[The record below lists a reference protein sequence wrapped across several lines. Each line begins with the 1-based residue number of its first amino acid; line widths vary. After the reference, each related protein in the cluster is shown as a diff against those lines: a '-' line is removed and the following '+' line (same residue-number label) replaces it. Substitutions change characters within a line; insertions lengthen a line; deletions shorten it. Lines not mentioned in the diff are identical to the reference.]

1 MKMFDD
7 EFANDI
13 DEPYFNV
20 ETREVPGTE
29 GAGNAFN
36 IVRVVKVNVY
46 DDREEEIPG
55 MEDLS
60 TPYFSYEEIRESVSK
75 DLDVSIE
82 AIRINHR

>member
-1 MKMFDD
+1 MKMAEDD
-7 EFANDI
+7 FVNDI

-46 DDREEEIPG
+46 DGNEEEIPG

-60 TPYFSYEEIRESVSK
+60 TPYFSYEEIRKFVSEA
-75 DLDVSIE
+75 LDVPID
-82 AIRINHR
+82 AIKVNHR

>member
-1 MKMFDD
+1 MKMAEDD
-7 EFANDI
+7 FANDI

-46 DDREEEIPG
+46 DGSEEEIPG

-60 TPYFSYEEIRESVSK
+60 TPYFSDEDIRESVNK
-75 DLDVSIE
+75 DMGVPIASIKV
-82 AIRINHR
+82 NHR

>member
-1 MKMFDD
+1 MKMAEDY
-7 EFANDI
+7 FANDI

-46 DDREEEIPG
+46 DGSEEEIPG
-55 MEDLS
+55 MEDLR
-60 TPYFSYEEIRESVSK
+60 TPYFSDEDIRESVSK
-75 DLDVSIE
+75 DMGVPIASIKV
-82 AIRINHR
+82 NHR

>member
-1 MKMFDD
+1 MKMAEDD
-7 EFANDI
+7 FANDI

-46 DDREEEIPG
+46 DGSEEEIPG

-60 TPYFSYEEIRESVSK
+60 TPYFSDEDIRESVSN
-75 DLDVSIE
+75 DMGVPIASIKV
-82 AIRINHR
+82 NHR

>member
-1 MKMFDD
+1 MKMAEDD
-7 EFANDI
+7 FANDI

-46 DDREEEIPG
+46 DGSEEEIPG

-60 TPYFSYEEIRESVSK
+60 TPYFSDEDIRESVGK
-75 DLDVSIE
+75 DMGVPIASIKV
-82 AIRINHR
+82 NHR